1 MTPRRALAGAAE
13 AACALPVLA
22 LVALHRLRLVKFET
36 GSCVLAL
43 APGSPG
49 IWLRRHW
56 YCRTLRRCGRN
67 LSVSWMAVIWRPET
81 GIGNDVTI
89 GPYSAVINADI
100 GHDVML
106 GTNVKVAQG
115 ARQHGIA
122 LSGTPMA
129 RQPGEPVQV
138 RIGNDVWIGTGAVV
152 LADVAEGSVV
162 GAGAVVTR
170 PFEPYWILAGVPAR
184 PSRPRA

>member
-1 MTPRRALAGAAE
+1 MTSRRALARAAE
-13 AACALPVLA
+13 AACALPALA
-22 LVALHRLRLVKFET
+22 LVALYRLRLVSFET

-56 YCRTLRRCGRN
+56 YRRTLRRCGRG
-67 LSVSWMAVIWRPET
+67 LSIGWMAVIWRPET
-81 GIGNDVTI
+81 GVGNDVTI
-89 GPYSAVINADI
+89 GPYSALMNADI
-100 GHDVML
+100 GDDVML
-106 GTNVKVAQG
+106 GTNVNVAQG

-122 LSGTPMA
+122 RGGIPMT

-152 LADVAEGSVV
+152 LADVAEGTVV

-170 PFEPYWILAGVPAR
+170 LHEPYWIIAGVPAR